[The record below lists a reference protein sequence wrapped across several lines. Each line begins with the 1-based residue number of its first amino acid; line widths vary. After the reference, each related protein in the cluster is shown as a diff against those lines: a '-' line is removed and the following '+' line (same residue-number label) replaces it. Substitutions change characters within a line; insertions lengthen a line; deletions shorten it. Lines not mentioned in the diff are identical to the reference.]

1 MKRFTTLTFLILL
14 LFYVRDI
21 QARNFQNN
29 DTTKVKNHE
38 EYKKF
43 RVGSYGEMLFQH
55 MDYGP
60 YRFGNGGAGS
70 PSDKRSSISLPRF
83 VLAFDYK
90 FTPSIILSAEIEF
103 EYGGTGASIEHEYTE
118 GGEYEAEIEKGGEV
132 ALEQFHITKIFHP
145 AFAVRAGHMIV
156 PIGLTNAHHEP
167 IFFFGATRP
176 EGETQI
182 IPSTWHE
189 TGIAILGK
197 AGDFDYQAMVISGLD
212 PNGFDAANWIKNGKQ
227 NKFEIP
233 NMTNPA
239 YAARV
244 DYSGVKNTRFGIS
257 AYYTPSTAKNSTKP
271 SRMEGIKGAITI
283 LSADAQYY
291 SRDIIARANVIYG
304 NLTESD
310 LIYKENLRNPTALGY
325 SETPVAKDVLTYGAE
340 ARYNIGAFFNHKFNL
355 FPFVRYE
362 YYNSMHKTASSISAD
377 PRYKVDLITA
387 GLNYYI
393 LPNLVA
399 KADYTRRW
407 IGGGHFNNESTISL
421 GLAYIGWFFS
431 K

>member
-14 LFYVRDI
+14 LCQGI

-239 YAARV
+239 YVARV

-340 ARYNIGAFFNHKFNL
+340 VGYNIGAFFNHKFNL
-355 FPFVRYE
+355 FPFVR
-362 YYNSMHKTASSISAD
+362 
-377 PRYKVDLITA
+377 
-387 GLNYYI
+387 
-393 LPNLVA
+393 
-399 KADYTRRW
+399 
-407 IGGGHFNNESTISL
+407 
-421 GLAYIGWFFS
+421 
-431 K
+431 